1 MTLGPVRS
9 DAGAFGR
16 RAVTERAKGIH
27 GAPRHR
33 RGRRLRDAPHQ
44 SRVDNRKL
52 IDLAV
57 AVVDRLLPKR
67 PIDPD
72 ERSWRAPTA
81 PEPLGSGSSSS

>member
-1 MTLGPVRS
+1 VTLGPVRS

-16 RAVTERAKGIH
+16 RALTERAKGIH

-33 RGRRLRDAPHQ
+33 VGRRLRDAPHQ
-44 SRVDNRKL
+44 SRVGNRKL

-57 AVVDRLLPKR
+57 AVVDGHRLLPKR

-72 ERSWRAPTA
+72 ERS
-81 PEPLGSGSSSS
+81 